1 LAALLPATALAL
13 VPEQIQPKSIHTF
26 SALGFSQVL
35 SAVLPRVPQ
44 EEENAHTQLQAM
56 CIFSS

>member
-1 LAALLPATALAL
+1 LAALLLATALAL
-13 VPEQIQPKSIHTF
+13 VPEQIQPESIHTL
-26 SALGFSQVL
+26 SALGFSPVL

-44 EEENAHTQLQAM
+44 DEENADTQPQVM